1 MRASYNDERKKLST
15 ERLMDVDLH
24 RFVEAETEQTSY
36 ELALEFGLSIRDV
49 RQLKKRL
56 ERN

>member
-1 MRASYNDERKKLST
+1 MRSSYNDERKKLST

-24 RFVEAETEQTSY
+24 RFLEAETKQTPY

-49 RQLKKRL
+49 RQLKKHL